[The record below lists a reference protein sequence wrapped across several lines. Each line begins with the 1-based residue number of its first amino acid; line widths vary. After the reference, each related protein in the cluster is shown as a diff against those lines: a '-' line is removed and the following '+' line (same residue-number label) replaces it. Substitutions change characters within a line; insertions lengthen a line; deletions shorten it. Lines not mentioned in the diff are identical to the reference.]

1 MTLHIDSYDF
11 SFNKI
16 KVSHQNMKYYEKYLN
31 FFLKDISGK
40 IRWGY
45 VIFFVT
51 NRCNAKCAHCFYW
64 KNLNKQDELTLSEI
78 DRISSSLG
86 KVQVLLLSG
95 GEPVLRDDLFEIVSL
110 FIRKNSTKV
119 VSIPTNALLLK
130 QITELAERLALSF
143 PKITFSIN
151 PSIDNLYK
159 KNDEIR
165 GIKGAFDRSIET
177 LKELEKLRKKCGNI
191 ELVINTTISN
201 SNYRDIDE
209 IIEFFKGFDIT
220 YHNFELLRGSP
231 KEKNMT
237 LPPLNEIKKIHAKAI
252 RARNFYIDRRG
263 SGLLEK
269 ISVLGITKYTQTLKE
284 RVLDSRD
291 FPFVCSAGKNII
303 VLEPNGE
310 VKLCELLPSVGNLKN
325 CDYNIEDL
333 LKNEN
338 AKQQMSAIAKNC
350 KCTHVCFINM
360 SIANDSKTIF
370 KIPYYF
376 LKWKI
381 QR

>member
-1 MTLHIDSYDF
+1 
-11 SFNKI
+11 
-16 KVSHQNMKYYEKYLN
+16 MKYYKKYLN
-31 FFLKDISGK
+31 FFLKKISGN

-51 NRCNAKCAHCFYW
+51 NRCNAKCSHCFYW
-64 KNLNKQDELTLSEI
+64 QNLNKKDELSLEEI

-86 KVQVLLLSG
+86 KVQILLLSG
-95 GEPVLRDDLFEIVSL
+95 GEPLLRGDLFEIISL
-110 FIRKNSTKV
+110 FIKKNSTKV
-119 VSIPTNALLLK
+119 VSIPTNALLSR
-130 QITELAERLALSF
+130 QITELAERLALNF
-143 PKITFSIN
+143 PEVTFSIN
-151 PSIDNLYK
+151 PSIDNLYE

-165 GIKGAFDRSIET
+165 GIKGAFERSIET
-177 LKELEKLRKKCGNI
+177 LRELEKIRKKYNNI
-191 ELVINTTISN
+191 ELVVNTTISN
-201 SNYRDIDE
+201 FNYRDVNE

-237 LPPLNEIKKIHAKAI
+237 LPPLDEIRKTHAKAI
-252 RARNFYIDRRG
+252 RARNFYIDRQRLG
-263 SGLLEK
+263 FLEK
-269 ISVLGITKYTQTLKE
+269 VSVLGITKYTQSLKE

-310 VKLCELLPSVGNLKN
+310 VKLCELLPSVGNLKE
-325 CDYNIEDL
+325 YNYDIEDL
-333 LKNEN
+333 LKNEIT
-338 AKQQMSAIAKNC
+338 KQQMSMIAKKC

-376 LKWKI
+376 LKWEI
-381 QR
+381 P

>member
-1 MTLHIDSYDF
+1 
-11 SFNKI
+11 
-16 KVSHQNMKYYEKYLN
+16 MKYYENYLN
-31 FFLKDISGK
+31 FFLKKISGK

-64 KNLNKQDELTLSEI
+64 KNLNKRDELTLDEI
-78 DRISSSLG
+78 DRISSNLG

-95 GEPVLRDDLFEIVSL
+95 GEPVLREDLFEIISL

-119 VSIPTNALLLK
+119 VSIPTNALLPK
-130 QITELAERLALSF
+130 QIVEVSERLSRSF
-143 PKITFSIN
+143 PEITFSIN
-151 PSIDNLYK
+151 PSIDCLYE

-177 LKELEKLRKKCGNI
+177 LRELEKARKKYNNM
-191 ELVINTTISN
+191 ELVVNTTISN
-201 SNYRDIDE
+201 FNYRDVDK
-209 IIEFFKGFDIT
+209 IIEFFKEFDLT

-237 LPPLNEIKKIHAKAI
+237 LPPLNEIKKIHAKVI

-263 SGLLEK
+263 LGLLEK
-269 ISVLGITKYTQTLKE
+269 ISVLGITKYTQVLKE
-284 RVLDSRD
+284 NVLDSIG
-291 FPFVCSAGKNII
+291 FPFICSAGKNII

-325 CDYNIEDL
+325 HDYHIDDL
-333 LKNEN
+333 LKNRKVQEMFETI
-338 AKQQMSAIAKNC
+338 KDC
-350 KCTHVCFINM
+350 KCTHICFINM
-360 SIANDSKTIF
+360 SIANDKKTLF

-381 QR
+381 QK